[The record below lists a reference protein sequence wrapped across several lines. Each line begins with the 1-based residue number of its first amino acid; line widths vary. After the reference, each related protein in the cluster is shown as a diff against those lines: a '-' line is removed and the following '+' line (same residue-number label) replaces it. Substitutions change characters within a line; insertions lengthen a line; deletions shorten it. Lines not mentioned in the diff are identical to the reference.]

1 MKQEAK
7 RPLLLQ
13 FIVWMMMTV
22 AVLWSAGAV
31 MAVWHAVEAFD
42 REAVEARK
50 RHRLVAGDGL
60 PTVCVV
66 LDDGGN
72 GSRVV
77 ARQKLGALVVLD
89 LLYAVCRCQY
99 GKIFGL
105 PVVGRAVLAGCRH
118 LWRGLLQPVFPAA

>member
-22 AVLWSAGAV
+22 AVLWSAG
-31 MAVWHAVEAFD
+31 
-42 REAVEARK
+42 
-50 RHRLVAGDGL
+50 DGL
-60 PTVCVV
+60 PTFCVV

-77 ARQKLGALVVLD
+77 ARQKLGALVVFD

-118 LWRGLLQPVFPAA
+118 LCRGLLQPVFPAA